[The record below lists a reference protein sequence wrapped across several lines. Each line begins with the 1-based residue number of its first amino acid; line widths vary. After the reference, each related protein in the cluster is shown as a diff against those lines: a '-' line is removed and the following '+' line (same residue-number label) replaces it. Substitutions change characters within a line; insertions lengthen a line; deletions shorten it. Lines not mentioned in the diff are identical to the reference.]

1 MNAEDARRRHL
12 GRGLSALLGEDA
24 AEPTSSEAGR
34 APRVISLDLLR
45 PSRFQPRRR
54 FEQEGMDALEASI
67 REKGVLQ
74 PILVRK
80 TADHAYEI
88 IAGERRW
95 RAAQRAGLHEL
106 PVVVKELTDREAL
119 EIALVENVQ
128 RADLSPIEE
137 ALGYQRLI
145 TEFDHTQEQL
155 AKVVGK
161 SRSHVANLLRLLDL
175 PPGVKSLLDS
185 GKLSAGHARA
195 LIGIED
201 AETLARQV
209 VARNLN
215 VRQTERLAQIGKKRN
230 ARKTLSSAKD
240 TDTIALERELSTI
253 LGLKVTLK
261 PAGKAGDLTIRYE
274 TLEQLDDVVQRLS
287 SKSGGVS

>member
-1 MNAEDARRRHL
+1 MNTDDRRRHL
-12 GRGLSALLGEDA
+12 GRGLWALLCDDGGETA
-24 AEPTSSEAGR
+24 SSDAGR
-34 APRVISLDLLR
+34 TPRFVSLDLLR

-54 FEQEGMDALEASI
+54 FGQEEMDSLEASI
-67 REKGVLQ
+67 REKGVIQ

-80 TADHAYEI
+80 TADQAYEI

-106 PVVVKELTDREAL
+106 PVVVRELNDREAL

-137 ALGYQRLI
+137 ALGYQRLM

-155 AKVVGK
+155 SKVVGK

-175 PPGVKSLLDS
+175 PPGVKTLLDD
-185 GKLSAGHARA
+185 GKITAGHARA
-195 LIGIED
+195 LLGVED

-215 VRQTERLAQIGKKRN
+215 VRQTERLTQLGKKRN
-230 ARKTLSSAKD
+230 ARKQTLSAKD
-240 TDTIALERELSTI
+240 TDTLALERELSAL

-274 TLEQLDDVVQRLS
+274 SLEQLDDVVQRLS
-287 SKSGGVS
+287 AKSA

>member
-1 MNAEDARRRHL
+1 MNAEDRRRHL
-12 GRGLSALLGEDA
+12 GRGLSALLGEDTAEA
-24 AEPTSSEAGR
+24 APADNAR
-34 APRVISLDLLR
+34 APRFVSLDLLR
-45 PSRFQPRRR
+45 PGRFQPRRR
-54 FEQEGMDALEASI
+54 FGQEEMDSLEASI
-67 REKGVLQ
+67 REKGVIQ

-80 TADHAYEI
+80 TTDQAYEI

-106 PVVVKELTDREAL
+106 PVVVRELTDREAL

-137 ALGYQRLI
+137 ALGYQRLM

-155 AKVVGK
+155 SKVVGK

-175 PPGVKSLLDS
+175 PPGVKTLLDG
-185 GKLSAGHARA
+185 GKITAGHARA
-195 LIGIED
+195 LLGVED

-209 VARNLN
+209 VSRNLN
-215 VRQTERLAQIGKKRN
+215 VRQTERLTQLGKKRT
-230 ARKTLSSAKD
+230 ARKQTLSAKD
-240 TDTIALERELSTI
+240 TDTLALERELSAI

-261 PAGKAGDLTIRYE
+261 PSGKAGDLTVRYE
-274 TLEQLDDVVQRLS
+274 SLEQLDDVVQRLS
-287 SKSGGVS
+287 TKPA

>member
-1 MNAEDARRRHL
+1 MNAEDRRRHL
-12 GRGLSALLGEDA
+12 GRGLSALLGEDT
-24 AEPTSSEAGR
+24 AEPAPADNAR
-34 APRVISLDLLR
+34 APRFVSLDLLR
-45 PSRFQPRRR
+45 PGRFQPRRR
-54 FEQEGMDALEASI
+54 FGQEEMDSLEASI
-67 REKGVLQ
+67 REKGVIQ

-80 TADHAYEI
+80 TSDQAYEI

-106 PVVVKELTDREAL
+106 PVVVRELTDREAL

-137 ALGYQRLI
+137 ALGYQRLM

-155 AKVVGK
+155 SKVVGK

-175 PPGVKSLLDS
+175 PPGVKTLLDG
-185 GKLSAGHARA
+185 GKITAGHARA
-195 LIGIED
+195 LLGAED

-209 VARNLN
+209 VSRNLN
-215 VRQTERLAQIGKKRN
+215 VRQTERLTQLGKKRN
-230 ARKTLSSAKD
+230 ARKQTLSAKD
-240 TDTIALERELSTI
+240 TDTLALERELSAI

-261 PAGKAGDLTIRYE
+261 PSGKAGDLTVRYE
-274 TLEQLDDVVQRLS
+274 SLEQLDDVVQRLS
-287 SKSGGVS
+287 TKPA

>member
-1 MNAEDARRRHL
+1 MNTDDRRRHL
-12 GRGLSALLGEDA
+12 GRGLSALLGDDGGET
-24 AEPTSSEAGR
+24 TSSDTGR
-34 APRVISLDLLR
+34 TPRFVSLDLLR

-54 FEQEGMDALEASI
+54 FGQEEMDSLEASI
-67 REKGVLQ
+67 REKGVIQ

-80 TADHAYEI
+80 TTDQAYEI

-106 PVVVKELTDREAL
+106 PVVVRELNDREAL

-137 ALGYQRLI
+137 ALGYQRLM

-155 AKVVGK
+155 SKVVGK

-175 PPGVKSLLDS
+175 PPGVKTLLDG
-185 GKLSAGHARA
+185 GKITAGHARA
-195 LIGIED
+195 LLGVED

-215 VRQTERLAQIGKKRN
+215 VRQTERLTQLGKKRN
-230 ARKTLSSAKD
+230 ARKQTLSAKD
-240 TDTIALERELSTI
+240 TDTLAFERELSAL

-274 TLEQLDDVVQRLS
+274 SLEQLDDVVQRLS
-287 SKSGGVS
+287 AKSA

>member
-1 MNAEDARRRHL
+1 MNAEDRRRHL
-12 GRGLSALLGEDA
+12 GRGLSALLGEDT
-24 AEPTSSEAGR
+24 AEPAPADNAR
-34 APRVISLDLLR
+34 APRFVSLDLLR
-45 PSRFQPRRR
+45 PGRFQPRRR
-54 FEQEGMDALEASI
+54 FGQEEMDSLEASI
-67 REKGVLQ
+67 REKGVIQ

-80 TADHAYEI
+80 TNDQAYEI

-106 PVVVKELTDREAL
+106 PVVVRELTDREAL

-137 ALGYQRLI
+137 ALGYQRLM

-155 AKVVGK
+155 SKVVGK

-175 PPGVKSLLDS
+175 PPGVKTLLDG
-185 GKLSAGHARA
+185 GKITAGHARA
-195 LIGIED
+195 LLGAED

-209 VARNLN
+209 VSRNLN
-215 VRQTERLAQIGKKRN
+215 VRQTERLTQLGKKRN
-230 ARKTLSSAKD
+230 ARKQTLSAKD
-240 TDTIALERELSTI
+240 TDTLALERELSAI

-261 PAGKAGDLTIRYE
+261 PSGKAGDLTVRYE
-274 TLEQLDDVVQRLS
+274 SLEQLDDVVQRLS
-287 SKSGGVS
+287 TKPA

>member
-1 MNAEDARRRHL
+1 MNAEDRRRHL
-12 GRGLSALLGEDA
+12 GRGLSALLGEDTAEA
-24 AEPTSSEAGR
+24 APVDNAR
-34 APRVISLDLLR
+34 APRFVSLDLLR
-45 PSRFQPRRR
+45 PGRFQPRRR
-54 FEQEGMDALEASI
+54 FGQEEMDSLEASI
-67 REKGVLQ
+67 REKGVIQ

-80 TADHAYEI
+80 TADQAYEI

-106 PVVVKELTDREAL
+106 PVVVRELTDREAL

-137 ALGYQRLI
+137 ALGYQRLM

-155 AKVVGK
+155 SKVVGK

-175 PPGVKSLLDS
+175 PPGVKTLLDS
-185 GKLSAGHARA
+185 GKITAGHARA
-195 LIGIED
+195 LLGVED

-215 VRQTERLAQIGKKRN
+215 VRQTERLTQLGKKRN
-230 ARKTLSSAKD
+230 ARKQILSAKD
-240 TDTIALERELSTI
+240 TDTLALERELSAL

-261 PAGKAGDLTIRYE
+261 PSGKAGDLTIRYE
-274 TLEQLDDVVQRLS
+274 SLEQLDDVVQRLS
-287 SKSGGVS
+287 AKSI

>member
-1 MNAEDARRRHL
+1 MNAEDRRRHL
-12 GRGLSALLGEDA
+12 GRGLSALLGEDTAEA
-24 AEPTSSEAGR
+24 APADNAR
-34 APRVISLDLLR
+34 APRFVSLDLLR

-54 FEQEGMDALEASI
+54 FGQEEMDSLEASI
-67 REKGVLQ
+67 REKGVIQ

-80 TADHAYEI
+80 TTDQAYEI

-106 PVVVKELTDREAL
+106 PVVVRELTDREAL

-137 ALGYQRLI
+137 ALGYQRLM

-155 AKVVGK
+155 SKVVGK

-175 PPGVKSLLDS
+175 PPGVKTLLDS
-185 GKLSAGHARA
+185 GKITAGHARA
-195 LIGIED
+195 LLGVED

-215 VRQTERLAQIGKKRN
+215 VRQTERLTQFGKKRN
-230 ARKTLSSAKD
+230 ARKQILSAKD
-240 TDTIALERELSTI
+240 TDTRALERELSAL

-261 PAGKAGDLTIRYE
+261 PSGKAGDLTIRYE
-274 TLEQLDDVVQRLS
+274 SLEQLDDVVQRLS
-287 SKSGGVS
+287 AKPI

>member
-1 MNAEDARRRHL
+1 MNAEDRRRHL
-12 GRGLSALLGEDA
+12 GRGLSALLGEDTAEA
-24 AEPTSSEAGR
+24 APADNAR
-34 APRVISLDLLR
+34 APRYVSLDLLR
-45 PSRFQPRRR
+45 PGRFQPRRR
-54 FEQEGMDALEASI
+54 FGQEEMDSLEASI
-67 REKGVLQ
+67 REKGVIQ

-80 TADHAYEI
+80 TTDQAYEI

-106 PVVVKELTDREAL
+106 PVVVRELTDREAL

-137 ALGYQRLI
+137 ALGYQRLM

-155 AKVVGK
+155 SKVVGK

-175 PPGVKSLLDS
+175 PPGVKTLLDG
-185 GKLSAGHARA
+185 GKITAGHARA
-195 LIGIED
+195 LLGVED
-201 AETLARQV
+201 AETLARQI

-215 VRQTERLAQIGKKRN
+215 VRQTERLTQLGKKRN
-230 ARKTLSSAKD
+230 ARKQTLSAKD
-240 TDTIALERELSTI
+240 TDTLALERELSAI

-261 PAGKAGDLTIRYE
+261 PSGKAGDLTVRYE
-274 TLEQLDDVVQRLS
+274 SLEQLDDVVQRLS
-287 SKSGGVS
+287 TKPA

>member
-1 MNAEDARRRHL
+1 MNTDDRRRHL
-12 GRGLSALLGEDA
+12 GRGLSALLGDDGTESA
-24 AEPTSSEAGR
+24 SSDAGR
-34 APRVISLDLLR
+34 PPRFVSLDLLR

-54 FEQEGMDALEASI
+54 FGQEEMDSLEASI
-67 REKGVLQ
+67 REKGVIQ

-80 TADHAYEI
+80 TTDQAYEI

-106 PVVVKELTDREAL
+106 PVVVRELNDREAL

-137 ALGYQRLI
+137 ALGYQRLM

-155 AKVVGK
+155 SKVVGK

-175 PPGVKSLLDS
+175 PPGVKTLLDS
-185 GKLSAGHARA
+185 GKITAGHARA
-195 LIGIED
+195 LLGVED

-215 VRQTERLAQIGKKRN
+215 VRQTERLTQLGKKRN
-230 ARKTLSSAKD
+230 ARKQILSAKD
-240 TDTIALERELSTI
+240 TDTLALERELSAL

-274 TLEQLDDVVQRLS
+274 SLEQLDDVVQRLS
-287 SKSGGVS
+287 AKSA

>member
-1 MNAEDARRRHL
+1 MNTDDKRRHL
-12 GRGLSALLGEDA
+12 GRGLSALLGDDGAESASSDA
-24 AEPTSSEAGR
+24 SRP
-34 APRVISLDLLR
+34 PRFVALDLLR
-45 PSRFQPRRR
+45 PGRFQPRRR
-54 FEQEGMDALEASI
+54 FVQEEMDSLEASI
-67 REKGVLQ
+67 REKGVIQ

-80 TADHAYEI
+80 TSDQAYEI

-106 PVVVKELTDREAL
+106 PVVVRELNDREAL

-137 ALGYQRLI
+137 ALGYQRLM

-155 AKVVGK
+155 SKVVGK

-175 PPGVKSLLDS
+175 PPGVKTLLDG
-185 GKLSAGHARA
+185 GKISAGHARA
-195 LIGIED
+195 LLGVED
-201 AETLARQV
+201 AETLARQI

-215 VRQTERLAQIGKKRN
+215 VRQTERLTQLGKKRN
-230 ARKTLSSAKD
+230 VRKQTLSAKD
-240 TDTIALERELSTI
+240 TDTLALERELSAL

-261 PAGKAGDLTIRYE
+261 PSGKAGDLSIRYE
-274 TLEQLDDVVQRLS
+274 SLEQLDDVVQRLS
-287 SKSGGVS
+287 AKPA

>member
-1 MNAEDARRRHL
+1 MNTEDRRRHL
-12 GRGLSALLGEDA
+12 GRGLSALLGDDGA
-24 AEPTSSEAGR
+24 DLGASEAGR
-34 APRVISLDLLR
+34 TPRFVSLDLLR

-54 FEQEGMDALEASI
+54 FGQEEMDSLEASI
-67 REKGVLQ
+67 REKGVIQ

-80 TADHAYEI
+80 TTDQAYEI

-106 PVVVKELTDREAL
+106 PVVVRELTDREAL

-137 ALGYQRLI
+137 ALGYQRLM

-155 AKVVGK
+155 SKVVGK

-175 PPGVKSLLDS
+175 PPGVKTLLDG
-185 GKLSAGHARA
+185 GKISAGHARA
-195 LIGIED
+195 LLGVED

-215 VRQTERLAQIGKKRN
+215 VRQTERLTQLGKKRN
-230 ARKTLSSAKD
+230 ARKQTLSAKD
-240 TDTIALERELSTI
+240 TDTLALERELSAL

-261 PAGKAGDLTIRYE
+261 PSGKAGDLTIRYE
-274 TLEQLDDVVQRLS
+274 SLEQLDEVVQRLS
-287 SKSGGVS
+287 AKPA

>member
-1 MNAEDARRRHL
+1 MNTDDRRRHL
-12 GRGLSALLGEDA
+12 GRGLSALLGDDGTEPVSSDA
-24 AEPTSSEAGR
+24 SRT
-34 APRVISLDLLR
+34 PRFVSLDLLR

-54 FEQEGMDALEASI
+54 FGQEEMDSLEASI
-67 REKGVLQ
+67 REKGVIQ

-80 TADHAYEI
+80 TTDQAYEI

-106 PVVVKELTDREAL
+106 PVVVRELNDREAL

-137 ALGYQRLI
+137 ALGYQRLM

-155 AKVVGK
+155 SKVVGK

-175 PPGVKSLLDS
+175 PPGVKTLLDS
-185 GKLSAGHARA
+185 GKITAGHARA
-195 LIGIED
+195 LLGVED

-215 VRQTERLAQIGKKRN
+215 VRQTERLTQLGKKRN
-230 ARKTLSSAKD
+230 ARKQSLSAKD
-240 TDTIALERELSTI
+240 TDTLALERELSAL

-261 PAGKAGDLTIRYE
+261 PSGKAGDLTIRYE
-274 TLEQLDDVVQRLS
+274 SLEQLDDVVQRLS
-287 SKSGGVS
+287 AKSA

>member
-1 MNAEDARRRHL
+1 MNTDDRRRHL
-12 GRGLSALLGEDA
+12 GRGLSALLGDDGGETA
-24 AEPTSSEAGR
+24 SSDAGR
-34 APRVISLDLLR
+34 TPRFVSLDLLR

-54 FEQEGMDALEASI
+54 FGQEEMDSLEASI
-67 REKGVLQ
+67 REKGVIQ

-80 TADHAYEI
+80 TTDQAYEI

-106 PVVVKELTDREAL
+106 PVVVRELNDREAL

-137 ALGYQRLI
+137 ALGYQRLM

-155 AKVVGK
+155 SKVVGK

-175 PPGVKSLLDS
+175 PPGVKTLLDG
-185 GKLSAGHARA
+185 GKITAGHARA
-195 LIGIED
+195 LLGVED

-215 VRQTERLAQIGKKRN
+215 VRQTERLTQLGKKRN
-230 ARKTLSSAKD
+230 TRKQILSAKD
-240 TDTIALERELSTI
+240 TDTLALERELSAL

-274 TLEQLDDVVQRLS
+274 SLEQLDDVVQRLS
-287 SKSGGVS
+287 AKSA

>member
-1 MNAEDARRRHL
+1 MNAEDRRRHL
-12 GRGLSALLGEDA
+12 GRGLSALLGEDTVEA
-24 AEPTSSEAGR
+24 APVDNAR
-34 APRVISLDLLR
+34 APRFVSLDLLR
-45 PSRFQPRRR
+45 PGRFQPRRR
-54 FEQEGMDALEASI
+54 FGQEEMDSLEASI
-67 REKGVLQ
+67 REKGVIQ

-80 TADHAYEI
+80 TADQAYEI

-106 PVVVKELTDREAL
+106 PVVVRELTDREAL

-137 ALGYQRLI
+137 ALGYQRLM

-155 AKVVGK
+155 SKVVGK

-175 PPGVKSLLDS
+175 PPSVKTLLDS
-185 GKLSAGHARA
+185 GKITAGHARA
-195 LIGIED
+195 LLGVED
-201 AETLARQV
+201 AETLVRQV

-215 VRQTERLAQIGKKRN
+215 VRQTERLTQLGKKRN
-230 ARKTLSSAKD
+230 ARKQILSAKD
-240 TDTIALERELSTI
+240 TDTLALERELSAL

-261 PAGKAGDLTIRYE
+261 PSGKAGDLTIRYE
-274 TLEQLDDVVQRLS
+274 SLEQLDDIVQRLS
-287 SKSGGVS
+287 AKPI

>member
-1 MNAEDARRRHL
+1 MNTDDKRRHL
-12 GRGLSALLGEDA
+12 GRGLSALLGDDGIETASSDA
-24 AEPTSSEAGR
+24 SRP
-34 APRVISLDLLR
+34 PRFVALDLLR
-45 PSRFQPRRR
+45 PGRFQPRRR
-54 FEQEGMDALEASI
+54 FVQEEMDSLEASI
-67 REKGVLQ
+67 REKGVIQ

-80 TADHAYEI
+80 TSDQAYEI

-106 PVVVKELTDREAL
+106 PVVVRELNDREAL

-137 ALGYQRLI
+137 ALGYQRLM

-155 AKVVGK
+155 SKVVGK

-175 PPGVKSLLDS
+175 PPGVKTLLDG
-185 GKLSAGHARA
+185 GKISAGHARA
-195 LIGIED
+195 LLGVEN
-201 AETLARQV
+201 AETLARQI

-215 VRQTERLAQIGKKRN
+215 VRQTERLTQLGKKRN
-230 ARKTLSSAKD
+230 ARKQTLSAKD
-240 TDTIALERELSTI
+240 TDTLALERELSAL

-261 PAGKAGDLTIRYE
+261 PSGKAGDLSIRYE
-274 TLEQLDDVVQRLS
+274 SLEQLDDVVQRLS
-287 SKSGGVS
+287 AKPA

>member
-1 MNAEDARRRHL
+1 MNTDDKRRHL
-12 GRGLSALLGEDA
+12 GRGLSALLGDDG
-24 AEPTSSEAGR
+24 AEPASSDASR
-34 APRVISLDLLR
+34 PPRFISLDLLR
-45 PSRFQPRRR
+45 PGRFQPRRR
-54 FEQEGMDALEASI
+54 FGQEEMDSLEASI
-67 REKGVLQ
+67 REKGVIQ

-80 TADHAYEI
+80 TSDQAYEI

-106 PVVVKELTDREAL
+106 PVVVRELNDREAL

-137 ALGYQRLI
+137 ALGYQRLM

-155 AKVVGK
+155 SKVVGK

-175 PPGVKSLLDS
+175 PPGVKTLLDG
-185 GKLSAGHARA
+185 GKISAGHARA
-195 LIGIED
+195 LLGVED
-201 AETLARQV
+201 AETLARQI

-215 VRQTERLAQIGKKRN
+215 VRQTERLTQLGKKRN
-230 ARKTLSSAKD
+230 ARKQTLSAKD
-240 TDTIALERELSTI
+240 TDTLALERELSAL

-261 PAGKAGDLTIRYE
+261 PSGKAGDLSIRYE
-274 TLEQLDDVVQRLS
+274 SLEQLDDVVQRLS
-287 SKSGGVS
+287 AKSA